1 MGLARMVDAP
11 VLLVGDID
19 RGGVFAQLYGTV
31 ALQSEED
38 RRRIKGVVV
47 NKFRGDRAIL
57 EPGLK
62 TLEELCG
69 VPVAGVCHTSMSTS
83 TTRIA

>member
-1 MGLARMVDAP
+1 M
-11 VLLVGDID
+11 LLVGDID

-31 ALQSEED
+31 ALLEPDE
-38 RRRIKGVVV
+38 RARIRGTIV
-47 NKFRGDRAIL
+47 NKFRGDKKIL

-69 VPVAGVCHTSMSTS
+69 VPVAGRRAVCPSRYRRRGQPLH
-83 TTRIA
+83 AL

>member
-11 VLLVGDID
+11 VLLAGDID

-38 RRRIKGVVV
+38 RRRIKALLSQ
-47 NKFRGDRAIL
+47 FRGDRAIL
-57 EPGLK
+57 EPGSKRLRSSAAYPWRA
-62 TLEELCG
+62 L
-69 VPVAGVCHTSMSTS
+69 CHTSMSTS
-83 TTRIA
+83 TMRIA